1 MGGRWPG
8 VDVKQSGWM
17 LIRAVTNNSKTYRL
31 ASSGPF
37 YVEIGGSR
45 RISKAATQF
54 FIDWL
59 KERQLLVQLDDP
71 QQQQDV
77 LRYYIAAEKYWKSV
91 LEASNA
97 D

>member
-1 MGGRWPG
+1 M
-8 VDVKQSGWM
+8 
-17 LIRAVTNNSKTYRL
+17 IRAVTSNSKTYRL

-37 YVEIGGSR
+37 YVEIGDSR

-59 KERQLLVQLDDP
+59 KERQELVQLDDP
-71 QQQQDV
+71 QQREDV
-77 LRYYIAAEKYWKSV
+77 LRYYIAAEKYWEAV
-91 LEASNA
+91 LQASNV